1 MFMGYGLMPVQTT
14 VVTLSD
20 FGLEWLCGIP
30 GIIAKIVSKGFLWVS
45 IFVYQSL
52 FQTTTPISLHLH

>member
-30 GIIAKIVSKGFLWVS
+30 GIIAKIVSKGFLWVMGKCLW
-45 IFVYQSL
+45 VMG
-52 FQTTTPISLHLH
+52 